1 MLNNFLAKA
10 LVGLASIASTASAF
24 NLEKRFAN
32 SSSTCETRI
41 ETQTSIVSVYG
52 AAYTGVPSNQYSV
65 PTAIGIYGDSDITF
79 DVYVPQS
86 VYNLA
91 GLDLILESVTG
102 GSFNVDSFVLYT
114 GDIDN
119 FVNPVGIY
127 SSSENGLEFDGRTE
141 DPLLKISIT
150 GTHQDGVDVFV
161 GNFVLEL
168 DVIPAGAIVKRDV
181 LTISLEATASKAA
194 TSATTSSSTASSAS
208 SAESTT
214 ESTTGSTTGSIT
226 GSSVSSTESI
236 TSSSDDLSASSS
248 ITSVSSGAS
257 STATNGETV
266 VLSDGETV
274 VIGSTI
280 TKTITSC
287 SDNKCSEHEVTA
299 VGGVIVATV
308 NEVVTSYTTYC
319 PVAVDVPNAKTVAS
333 VNQTVTIGT
342 TVTII
347 NTTCPVISGKVEKT
361 LTGTSSDSVFKTV
374 VTITDFV
381 SVTGTPA
388 VPTVTPTATA
398 SASTSEGAEQNIVSV
413 YNGAAARSNIA
424 GGVLGVFAL
433 VMML

>member
-150 GTHQDGVDVFV
+150 GTHQDGIDVFV

-181 LTISLEATASKAA
+181 LTISLEATASKDA
-194 TSATTSSSTASSAS
+194 TSATTSSSTASTAS

-214 ESTTGSTTGSIT
+214 ESTTGS
-226 GSSVSSTESI
+226 SVSSSESI

-388 VPTVTPTATA
+388 VPTATPTATA